1 MPSATPV
8 ILKDTA
14 GNYVLP
20 MSYQVKATDSSLGS
34 VMVGSGLAVSST
46 GQLSTTA
53 TVMTGATSSSAGTSG
68 FVPAPSAGD
77 QDKFLKGDGT
87 YSTVSTS
94 PTFTYDAATETLTIS

>member
-8 ILKDTA
+8 ILKDTV

-20 MSYQVKATDSSLGS
+20 MSYQVKASDSSLGS
-34 VMVGSGLAVSST
+34 VMVGSGLAISNT

-68 FVPAPSAGD
+68 YVPTPSAGD
-77 QDKFLKGDGT
+77 QDKFLKGDG
-87 YSTVSTS
+87 SFSE
-94 PTFTYDAATETLTIS
+94 ATKIVFMEL